1 MPTERKFSIAR
12 WAEFIAGAG
21 VILSLIFVGLE
32 IRQNTAA
39 VRAQTR
45 QDLTTT
51 SADFLMGMA
60 TTDIGDL
67 WFRWAAGEDITES
80 EWNRLRLA
88 VITGVRNL
96 ENIYLQFSEGVIDE
110 SALNGYGWRGSV
122 MYDTDRFAQWWGA
135 GGRARFSP
143 EFVAAF
149 EAVHSKLGSRP

>member
-1 MPTERKFSIAR
+1 MSNERKSSISR
-12 WAEFIAGAG
+12 GAEFVAAAS
-21 VILSLIFVGLE
+21 VVLSLIFVGLE

-51 SADFLMGMA
+51 SAEFLMGMA
-60 TTDIGDL
+60 TSDIGDL
-67 WFRWAAGEDITES
+67 WFRWAAGEDISAS

-96 ENIYLQFSEGVIDE
+96 ENVYLQSTEGVIDE

-122 MYDTDRFAQWWGA
+122 MYDTDRFAEWWRT
-135 GGRARFSP
+135 GGRARFSSD
-143 EFVAAF
+143 FIAAF
-149 EAVHSKLGSRP
+149 EIEHPKLSNRP